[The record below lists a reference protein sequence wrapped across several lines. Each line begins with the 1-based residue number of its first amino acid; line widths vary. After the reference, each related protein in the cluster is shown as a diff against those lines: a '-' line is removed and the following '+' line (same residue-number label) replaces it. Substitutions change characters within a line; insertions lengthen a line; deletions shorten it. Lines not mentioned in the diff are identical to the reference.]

1 MSRRRSDLSLLPSPP
16 LSTSVEAGLLDD
28 VAEDDEGLQGLA
40 PVPLP
45 AQEACPT
52 GARQLEVEPGGHGQR
67 LDAWLSARIPA
78 YSRSHLKGLIEAG
91 AVQVAGQAVTSASR
105 KVAQGQVVDIVLQA
119 TAQSQAF
126 VPEPMAL
133 PIVFEDE
140 HLLVV
145 DKPAGLVVHPAA
157 GKFPHW
163 RWRVSKTRRVSTLK
177 TSQQTPKAFV
187 KLK

>member
-1 MSRRRSDLSLLPSPP
+1 MSRRRSVSTVVPSRAPSSPEEVDLL
-16 LSTSVEAGLLDD
+16 GLTDD
-28 VAEDDEGLQGLA
+28 SGEDDEVEEGGSPQPLGTQG
-40 PVPLP
+40 
-45 AQEACPT
+45 CSPT
-52 GARQLEVEPGGHGQR
+52 GARQLEVAPECHGQR
-67 LDAWLSARIPA
+67 LDAWLSACIPA

-91 AVQVAGQAVTSASR
+91 AVQVAGQVVTSASR

-126 VPEPMAL
+126 VPEAMAL

-157 GKFPHW
+157 GNW
-163 RWRVSKTRRVSTLK
+163 SGTLMNGLLAHHAGAVA
-177 TSQQTPKAFV
+177 SP
-187 KLK
+187 